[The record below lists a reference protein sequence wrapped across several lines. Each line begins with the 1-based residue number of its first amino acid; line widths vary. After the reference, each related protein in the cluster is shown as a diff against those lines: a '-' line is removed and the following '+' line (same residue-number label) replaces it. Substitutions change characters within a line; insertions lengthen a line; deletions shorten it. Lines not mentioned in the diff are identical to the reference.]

1 MHKVN
6 DKGLCYAHAMDLR
19 FTLTSS
25 IDFILTTTLLD
36 LCGLWLLTIYFTLFD
51 ISFPFHF
58 TISHIKS
65 RIRIW

>member
-1 MHKVN
+1 MK
-6 DKGLCYAHAMDLR
+6 DTDMGICYAHAADLR

-25 IDFILTTTLLD
+25 IGFILTNHTIGPLRPPAAYH
-36 LCGLWLLTIYFTLFD
+36 LLTPFN

-65 RIRIW
+65 RTRIR